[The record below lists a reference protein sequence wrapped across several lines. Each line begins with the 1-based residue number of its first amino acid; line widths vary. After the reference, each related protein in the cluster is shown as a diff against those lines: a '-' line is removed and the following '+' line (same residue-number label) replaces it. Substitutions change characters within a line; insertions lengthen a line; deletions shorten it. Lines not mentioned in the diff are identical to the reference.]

1 MAFSLHDIIHI
12 FIVFFYTY
20 FQKKRHAQMDGQQ
33 LHSMTIHNILEKVDL
48 FNFMFDD
55 EFSSK
60 DQKEE
65 GVNQDSG
72 KIVITPNAADPKSA
86 YLGEN

>member
-1 MAFSLHDIIHI
+1 
-12 FIVFFYTY
+12 
-20 FQKKRHAQMDGQQ
+20 MDGQQ
-33 LHSMTIHNILEKVDL
+33 LHSITIQNILEKVDL

-55 EFSSK
+55 DESSE

-72 KIVITPNAADPKSA
+72 KIVIRSKTADPQSA

>member
-1 MAFSLHDIIHI
+1 
-12 FIVFFYTY
+12 
-20 FQKKRHAQMDGQQ
+20 MDGQQ
-33 LHSMTIHNILEKVDL
+33 LHSMTIQNILEKVDL

-55 EFSSK
+55 DESSE

-72 KIVITPNAADPKSA
+72 KIVIRSNAADPQSA